1 MDLNKVLQIKV
12 GGEIF
17 LDYKDLH
24 PLQGHLKSITKDDY
38 HKLIQSLKKN
48 GMPVALNIWVDT
60 KGKKWISDGHHRC
73 LAFGDMEKDGWFIPP
88 IPCNIVKAKT
98 KKEAAA
104 LLLIGN
110 STYAHITQESLSSY
124 MIDQELSLPDLEFL
138 DLPDLDMR
146 IFNLEQAEFNPDDS
160 SEDNDTPKPEKK
172 CPHCGEIL

>member
-12 GGEIF
+12 GGEIV

-60 KGKKWISDGHHRC
+60 NGKKWISDGHHRC

-172 CPHCGEIL
+172 CPHCGGIL